1 MGNHLQEIEKR
12 LYTLEEVEFI
22 KTFYPYIHNQDLAE
36 ILGRSAISIGGKA
49 CTMKVHK
56 CKGFYKLN
64 MRRVSA
70 IGREKVPH
78 RTSYYTKGH
87 ESWNKGKKISDEHR
101 QKLIDSSYKK
111 GNIPYNIKPIGA
123 TRNINNYNEI
133 KVGHAKWIAV
143 SRYNWMQVHGEIP
156 QGYVIFHIDGNH
168 LNDHIDNLCLITRG
182 QMATINRHYNGLTPE
197 LKEVQIILNQIKR
210 LTNEKQN

>member
-1 MGNHLQEIEKR
+1 
-12 LYTLEEVEFI
+12 
-22 KTFYPYIHNQDLAE
+22 
-36 ILGRSAISIGGKA
+36 
-49 CTMKVHK
+49 VHK

-111 GNIPYNIKPIGA
+111 GNIPFNIKPIGA

-133 KVGHAKWIAV
+133 KVDHAKWIAV

-197 LKEVQIILNQIKR
+197 LKEVQIIINQIKR
-210 LTNEKQN
+210 LTNEKQNQ

>member
-1 MGNHLQEIEKR
+1 MGNDIQDVLKHQKF
-12 LYTLEEVEFI
+12 YTLEEIVFI
-22 KTFYPYIHNQDLAE
+22 KTFYPYIHNGDLSE
-36 ILGRSAISIGGKA
+36 ILGRSAVSIGCKA
-49 CTMKVHK
+49 CTLKVHK

-87 ESWNKGKKISDEHR
+87 ISWNKGKKISDEHR
-101 QKLIDSSYKK
+101 HKLIESSYKK
-111 GNIPYNIKPIGA
+111 GNIPFNIKPIGA

-156 QGYVIFHIDGNH
+156 QGYVIFHVDGNH
-168 LNDHIDNLCLITRG
+168 LNDYIDNLCLITRG

-210 LTNEKQN
+210 LTK